1 MGVFSFIHSLYRLS
15 AFEELIENRL
25 FAFQCSHM
33 EAHDIYLSMRLKSS
47 DHAFMFLVPSFGGD
61 ERKTEGTEACGEH
74 WEAAS
79 AQLAMHGLFKSLG
92 RVSARY

>member
-1 MGVFSFIHSLYRLS
+1 
-15 AFEELIENRL
+15 
-25 FAFQCSHM
+25 
-33 EAHDIYLSMRLKSS
+33 
-47 DHAFMFLVPSFGGD
+47 MFLVPSFGGD

-74 WEAAS
+74 WDWEAAS

>member
-1 MGVFSFIHSLYRLS
+1 
-15 AFEELIENRL
+15 
-25 FAFQCSHM
+25 M
-33 EAHDIYLSMRLKSS
+33 EAHDIYHLSMRLKSS

-74 WEAAS
+74 WDWEAAS